1 MDRIKDRS
9 GSPTTLRPCEY
20 FDLIGGTS
28 TGGIIAIM
36 LGPLR
41 MTVVECIRSYKDMAA
56 RAFTPVAKERSSS
69 RSPWNLWRCLTSCI
83 PHLPARPTG
92 AFSGV
97 ELAEAV
103 KEIVARH
110 HRTGNPEALFADT
123 SCCKTTVLAVTKENV
138 AALPTK
144 FRTYNI
150 GNDLEECKIWEVARA
165 TSAATTFFPS
175 IFCGR
180 DSIEYIDAG
189 FGHNN
194 PTEVLLSEAR
204 DEFPGLIIDCVL
216 SIGTGLEGVVPT
228 SYIRAVFRRNIRN
241 PAH

>member
-1 MDRIKDRS
+1 MESNSLAVQQYAGDQSRTPSPKMLRGSLRRNSNAQPGWGATLVGSSQAAADNNRRIRILCLDGGGIRGISALLILEKIMDRIKDRS

-123 SCCKTTVLAVTKENV
+123 SCCKT
-138 AALPTK
+138 
-144 FRTYNI
+144 
-150 GNDLEECKIWEVARA
+150 
-165 TSAATTFFPS
+165 
-175 IFCGR
+175 
-180 DSIEYIDAG
+180 
-189 FGHNN
+189 
-194 PTEVLLSEAR
+194 
-204 DEFPGLIIDCVL
+204 
-216 SIGTGLEGVVPT
+216 
-228 SYIRAVFRRNIRN
+228 
-241 PAH
+241 